1 MVRKRIWRLKNQT
14 LHRIESRA
22 GSPLGKD
29 MISHPGMHSHIDL
42 SPHSWSAGPT
52 VESDIYSSG
61 GNPNSFLGQPPPL
74 FRASL
79 AGKRDDPARI
89 DNPVPGDI
97 KARRERVERV
107 PVPREL
113 PVDEAIDRAHRPNGV
128 RNHRH
133 GGTLKRRK
141 GRPLGAGGG
150 NRKEKA
156 QDNAHDGSSW

>member
-1 MVRKRIWRLKNQT
+1 
-14 LHRIESRA
+14 
-22 GSPLGKD
+22 
-29 MISHPGMHSHIDL
+29 MISHPGMHSHIDP

-79 AGKRDDPARI
+79 AGKRDDPVRI

-107 PVPREL
+107 PNESRVAGNFRQSSNSSVGRYPPRGDPGDL
-113 PVDEAIDRAHRPNGV
+113 PPDTMIESCIHARTRF
-128 RNHRH
+128 
-133 GGTLKRRK
+133 
-141 GRPLGAGGG
+141 GR
-150 NRKEKA
+150 
-156 QDNAHDGSSW
+156 